1 MLMSSKYPIYIIS
14 KGRWKSRLTSKALDH
29 IGLDYKIVI
38 EPQEYKNYAAVI
50 NPNKILVLPFSNL
63 GKGSIPAR
71 NWVLNHS
78 QDNGDKRHW
87 IMDDNIEQFNRLNN
101 NLQIKVSC
109 DGIFRAAEDF
119 VDRYKNVAM
128 AGFEYDFFCKS
139 RAKWKPFRLNTRIYS
154 CILLSNS
161 IPFKWRGKYNE
172 DTDLSL
178 RILKKG
184 YCTVLF
190 LAFIQQKTQTMK
202 MKGGNTD
209 EIYGETDDRKEFA
222 ESLAVQHPDVAKV
235 TKKFGRWH
243 HHVDYSPFKRNEL
256 QPVDDLKIYK
266 GVNNYGMK
274 LENRPEKSYE
284 L

>member
-63 GKGSIPAR
+63 GNGSIPAR

-78 QDNGDKRHW
+78 QNNGDKRHW

-139 RAKWKPFRLNTRIYS
+139 RSKWKPFRLNTRIYS

-161 IPFKWRGKYNE
+161 TPFKWRGKYNE

-178 RILKKG
+178 RILKEG

-209 EIYGETDDRKEFA
+209 EIYGKTDDRKEFA
-222 ESLAVQHPDVAKV
+222 ESLATQHPDVAKV

-243 HHVDYSPFKRNEL
+243 HHVDYSQFKRNEL
-256 QPVDDLKIYK
+256 QPADDLKVDK

-274 LENRPEKSYE
+274 LENRPEKNNDI
-284 L
+284 